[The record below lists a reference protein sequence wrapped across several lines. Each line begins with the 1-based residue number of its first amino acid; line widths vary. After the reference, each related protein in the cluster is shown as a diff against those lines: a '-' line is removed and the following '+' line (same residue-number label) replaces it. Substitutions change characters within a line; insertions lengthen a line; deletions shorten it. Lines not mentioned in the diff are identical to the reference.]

1 MTSNLKNVPPNWQKV
16 RFDEIAQIV
25 TDRIEKPVESG
36 LSDYIGLEH
45 LDTDCIRIKRF
56 GSTEDVDA
64 TKFLCKK
71 GDIIFGKRRAYLRK
85 LAVSDRE
92 AVVSAHSMV
101 LRPTGD
107 KIYPDFLPCFMQSSI
122 FWKTAHSISEGSM
135 SPTIKWK
142 TLAAQEFW
150 LPSIEEQKKISELLW
165 SIEDNIQKTEKLIE
179 TIEILK
185 QGLLNEL
192 LTKGIG
198 HTRFKDSEL
207 GRIPEEWEVKKIK
220 DFCDVKTGTT
230 PSTEN
235 QAYWNGNIRW
245 MSSGEINKKFIYDT
259 EKKITE
265 EAVQNSNLKTHP
277 TNSVMIALNGQGK
290 TRGSVAIIKVPT
302 TCNQSLACLIPDEH
316 LADYLYIYYNLQ
328 NRYLEIRN
336 YTGNNGREGLNLTIV
351 KNIKIALPPLEEQ
364 NRIRNIFNLLDNSI
378 QRNYENI
385 AKFSSIRKKLSNK
398 LILGDLITEL

>member
-1 MTSNLKNVPPNWQKV
+1 MTSNLKNILPNWQKV
-16 RFDEIAQIV
+16 RFDEIAEIV
-25 TDRIEKPVESG
+25 TDRIEKPTESG

-107 KIYPDFLPCFMQSSI
+107 KIYPDFLPCFMQSII

-150 LPSIEEQKKISELLW
+150 LPSVEEQKKISDLLW

-179 TIEILK
+179 TTEILK
-185 QGLLNEL
+185 QGLLN
-192 LTKGIG
+192 
-198 HTRFKDSEL
+198 
-207 GRIPEEWEVKKIK
+207 
-220 DFCDVKTGTT
+220 
-230 PSTEN
+230 
-235 QAYWNGNIRW
+235 
-245 MSSGEINKKFIYDT
+245 
-259 EKKITE
+259 
-265 EAVQNSNLKTHP
+265 
-277 TNSVMIALNGQGK
+277 
-290 TRGSVAIIKVPT
+290 
-302 TCNQSLACLIPDEH
+302 
-316 LADYLYIYYNLQ
+316 
-328 NRYLEIRN
+328 
-336 YTGNNGREGLNLTIV
+336 
-351 KNIKIALPPLEEQ
+351 
-364 NRIRNIFNLLDNSI
+364 
-378 QRNYENI
+378 
-385 AKFSSIRKKLSNK
+385 
-398 LILGDLITEL
+398 

>member
-16 RFDEIAQIV
+16 RFDEIAEIV
-25 TDRIEKPVESG
+25 TDRIEKPIESG

-179 TIEILK
+179 TTETLK
-185 QGLLNEL
+185 QGLLNKL

-207 GRIPEEWEVKKIK
+207 GRIPEEWEIVKFGKILELRK
-220 DFCDVKTGTT
+220 LKVSAPYSDEKYVALEHIDPNNIVQKSFDSAENVKSATNIFKKGDILYGKLRPYLNKASIATFDGIC
-230 PSTEN
+230 STEILVLNSKENSSN
-235 QAYWNGNIRW
+235 Q
-245 MSSGEINKKFIYDT
+245 FIMLH
-259 EKKITE
+259 
-265 EAVQNSNLKTHP
+265 LKNQRFIKYNDFMAFGTKMP
-277 TNSVMIALNGQGK
+277 RTSFD
-290 TRGSVAIIKVPT
+290 IISK
-302 TCNQSLACLIPDEH
+302 
-316 LADYLYIYYNLQ
+316 Y
-328 NRYLEIRN
+328 
-336 YTGNNGREGLNLTIV
+336 
-351 KNIKIALPPLEEQ
+351 KIALPPIEEQ
-364 NRIRNIFNLLDNSI
+364 NNILSVISSTDNQVSVF
-378 QRNYENI
+378 RYNI
-385 AKFSSIRKKLSNK
+385 EKLFEIKKKLTN
-398 LILGDLITEL
+398 ELLSGRLTIQ